1 MKWNTTTLAGTATLS
16 ALVVI
21 LDYALKYSNLKIPFP
36 LLPYLKFDFTGI
48 PVVISALLFGLFPGI
63 LTSAVARAT
72 TSRKHAAECQ
82 RRAEKYLARTRIGN
96 VQLLS

>member
-36 LLPYLKFDFTGI
+36 LLPYLRFDFTGI
-48 PVVISALLFGLFPGI
+48 PVIISARADSFQEFLHQQLRARQQAGNMPL
-63 LTSAVARAT
+63 SAREEQK
-72 TSRKHAAECQ
+72 SIWH
-82 RRAEKYLARTRIGN
+82 
-96 VQLLS
+96 VQE